1 MTALFIVVFFKA
13 PGKHVK
19 KKLTLS
25 QQLRALDLEG
35 NALFIPGVVCL
46 LLALQWGGSKYPW
59 NDGRI
64 IALFV
69 LFGVLIAA
77 FIMIQIRK
85 KDKAMVPPRVFMN
98 RTVWSC
104 SFFAACLGASFF
116 VLIFYV
122 RASPFMSI
130 CPESNIPF
138 SQLPIWFQ
146 AIKGASAMESGIRN
160 LPLILSMVLLSML
173 TGLAVTILGYYTPF
187 MLVSSVVLGVGSG
200 LLTTFQVD
208 TGISKW
214 IGYQILFGCGGGL
227 GMQQTMVAVQA
238 SLPAAEIP
246 IGTAIMMFSQT
257 LGGALFIA
265 VAQNVF
271 ENQLISN
278 IAAAHIP
285 GVEPQEV
292 VNTGATE
299 IQSVIAP
306 HLLPAVLNAYN
317 AAVTHTFYVSV
328 ALACLSIL
336 GAVFVPWNSV
346 KGKKLVMA
354 AA

>member
-1 MTALFIVVFFKA
+1 
-13 PGKHVK
+13 
-19 KKLTLS
+19 
-25 QQLRALDLEG
+25 
-35 NALFIPGVVCL
+35 
-46 LLALQWGGSKYPW
+46 
-59 NDGRI
+59 
-64 IALFV
+64 
-69 LFGVLIAA
+69 
-77 FIMIQIRK
+77 
-85 KDKAMVPPRVFMN
+85 
-98 RTVWSC
+98 
-104 SFFAACLGASFF
+104 
-116 VLIFYV
+116 
-122 RASPFMSI
+122 
-130 CPESNIPF
+130 
-138 SQLPIWFQ
+138 
-146 AIKGASAMESGIRN
+146 MESGIRN